1 MTHLRMT
8 VMGWMRL
15 TPLGLP
21 STSAVVWG
29 FLDAPGPTV
38 VATRCFCQ
46 HGSLQGALR
55 PTRTTTPTTTITMKA
70 IIGLGNPGPTY
81 RTTRH
86 NAGWFVLD
94 VLAKRWSAGAAVT
107 ARHSQVARLVIDGG
121 PVVLVR
127 PQTFMNDSG
136 KAVRAL
142 IERDGLGVDEI
153 LVIYDDLDLAAGRI
167 RVRPSG
173 SAGGHRGIL
182 SIQQHLRDLARTT
195 PRIRDAVARLE
206 ASVEGDARAPSPAPA
221 LEGGTPR
228 VAAISPAQGTG
239 AGRAGGISRLLSRVT
254 ARTGK
259 GEPSGAVARPD
270 ATVPFARIK
279 VGIGRP
285 PSGMDA
291 IEFVLG
297 SFTPDDRS
305 LVSGAVDR
313 AADAATD
320 WVREGV
326 RVTMNRHNGTEPG
339 RGASGAT
346 GADTDGR
353 AVGGDRQ
360 TLPPHRP

>member
-1 MTHLRMT
+1 
-8 VMGWMRL
+8 
-15 TPLGLP
+15 
-21 STSAVVWG
+21 
-29 FLDAPGPTV
+29 
-38 VATRCFCQ
+38 
-46 HGSLQGALR
+46 
-55 PTRTTTPTTTITMKA
+55 MKA

-195 PRIRDAVARLE
+195 PRIREAVARLE
-206 ASVEGDARAPSPAPA
+206 ASMAGDTGAPIPSPSPALDGRA
-221 LEGGTPR
+221 SR
-228 VAAISPAQGTG
+228 VAASSPAQGTEAG
-239 AGRAGGISRLLSRVT
+239 AAGGISRLLSRVT

-259 GEPSGAVARPD
+259 GEPSDAVARPD
-270 ATVPFARIK
+270 GTVPFARIK

-305 LVSGAVDR
+305 LMSGAVDR

-339 RGASGAT
+339 RGASVVT
-346 GADTDGR
+346 VADTDGR
-353 AVGGDRQ
+353 AVGGDGQ
-360 TLPPHRP
+360 TMPPHRP

>member
-1 MTHLRMT
+1 
-8 VMGWMRL
+8 
-15 TPLGLP
+15 
-21 STSAVVWG
+21 
-29 FLDAPGPTV
+29 
-38 VATRCFCQ
+38 
-46 HGSLQGALR
+46 
-55 PTRTTTPTTTITMKA
+55 MKA

-86 NAGWFVLD
+86 NVGWFVLD
-94 VLAKRWSAGAAVT
+94 VLAKRWSAGAPVT
-107 ARHSQVARLVIDGG
+107 ARHSQVARLVIDGE

-153 LVIYDDLDLAAGRI
+153 LVICDDLDLAAGRI
-167 RVRPSG
+167 RVRLSG

-195 PRIRDAVARLE
+195 PRIPAAAARLE
-206 ASVEGDARAPSPAPA
+206 ASLAGDAGARTPSSSPAA
-221 LEGGTPR
+221 AGEGGNPR
-228 VAAISPAQGTG
+228 VAATSLAHGKGGG
-239 AGRAGGISRLLSRVT
+239 AMGGISRLLSRVT
-254 ARTGK
+254 SRTGN
-259 GEPSGAVARPD
+259 GEPSGAVARSD
-270 ATVPFARIK
+270 GTVPFARIK

-297 SFTPDDRS
+297 SFTPDDLS
-305 LVSGAVDR
+305 LMAGAVDR

-339 RGASGAT
+339 RGASLAT
-346 GADTDGR
+346 VTDTDGR
-353 AVGGDRQ
+353 AVGVDRQ
-360 TLPPHRP
+360 TLPPHHP

>member
-1 MTHLRMT
+1 
-8 VMGWMRL
+8 
-15 TPLGLP
+15 
-21 STSAVVWG
+21 
-29 FLDAPGPTV
+29 
-38 VATRCFCQ
+38 
-46 HGSLQGALR
+46 
-55 PTRTTTPTTTITMKA
+55 MKA

-86 NAGWFVLD
+86 NVGWFVLD
-94 VLAKRWSAGAAVT
+94 VLAKRWSAGASVT
-107 ARHSQVARLVIDGG
+107 ARHSQVARLVIDGE
-121 PVVLVR
+121 PVVLVH

-195 PRIRDAVARLE
+195 PRIREAAARLE
-206 ASVEGDARAPSPAPA
+206 ASVAGDPGAPIPSPAV
-221 LEGGTPR
+221 EEGTPR
-228 VAAISPAQGTG
+228 VDAASPAQAKG
-239 AGRAGGISRLLSRVT
+239 AGATGGISRLLSRVT
-254 ARTGK
+254 SRTGK
-259 GEPSGAVARPD
+259 GEPSAAVARSD
-270 ATVPFARIK
+270 GTVPFARIK

-285 PSGMDA
+285 PSGRDA

-297 SFTPDDRS
+297 SFTPDDMS
-305 LVSGAVDR
+305 LMSGAVDR

-326 RVTMNRHNGTEPG
+326 RVTMNRHNGTDPG
-339 RGASGAT
+339 RGAPVAT
-346 GADTDGR
+346 VVDTDGR
-353 AVGGDRQ
+353 AVGVDRQ
-360 TLPPHRP
+360 ALPPHRP